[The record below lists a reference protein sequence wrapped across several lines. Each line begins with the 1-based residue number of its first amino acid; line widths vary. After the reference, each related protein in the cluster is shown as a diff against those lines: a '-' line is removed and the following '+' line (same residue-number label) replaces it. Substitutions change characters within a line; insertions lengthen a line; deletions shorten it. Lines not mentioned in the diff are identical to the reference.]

1 MSEDEK
7 LLKEAKKM
15 AWEDR
20 LAHKNWKVRNDA
32 NIDIAAVCDG
42 IMDPKDPRLREF
54 GPLFKKAV
62 ADSNAPC
69 QEKALDALI
78 AYLRA
83 ADTDAGR
90 YAKEICDSIVAKCMT
105 GRPKTLEKSQA
116 VFLLWIELEVSD
128 AFLDAME
135 KAVKAKLAK
144 AVVPAIDA
152 MYQAVSQFGTKV
164 VPPKRIMKMLPEL
177 FDHPDAN
184 VRACAKGLT
193 IELCRWIGKDAVKN
207 LLFDKM
213 RDTMKKEL
221 EVEVDNVVAGAKP
234 SRKIR
239 SEQALECEE
248 TAVAPVTAA
257 GPTDDAAAQGASDID
272 EYDLVDPVDIL
283 TPLSKSTFW
292 DGVKATKWS
301 ERRDAVAELTKL
313 ASVKKIA
320 NGDFSEISR
329 VLKKLITDVNI
340 AVAVEAVQAI
350 GNLASGLRK
359 DFTAG
364 SKLLLPVLLDKLK
377 EKKQV
382 MVDALTTSLN
392 AIHKGGCIALQD
404 VIEDVKLATKNKVP
418 LVRSSCLT
426 WVATCI
432 ETSNKPTVL
441 KLHKEYV
448 PILMECLN
456 DSSPEVRDAAFLALA
471 AFAKVVGMKVLE
483 RPLEKLDEVRKKKL
497 IELCGVETSAPAT
510 AGPVFSRAQAD
521 ANGSSQENGVA
532 KPSSAA
538 SLLSGKRPVS
548 AIPKK
553 SSIPSGGA
561 SKSGAAKKTDGSK
574 ASAKAQPEAPED
586 VEPGEM
592 SLEDIET
599 RLGPLFEAE
608 VITNLKSANW
618 KERLEAITSLKDTV
632 EGLKTL
638 DQNTELLIRLLCIL
652 PGWNEKNIQVQQK
665 AIEAVILIAQN
676 ATRFSKKCVVL
687 CLTGVVE
694 KVGDIKTRI
703 QATKCLTTFCEAVGP
718 KFVFERLFK
727 IMKDHKNPKVL
738 SEGLSWMITA
748 LDDFGIGHIPLKDL
762 INFCKD
768 TGLGSSA
775 AVVRT
780 ATIKLFGVLHK
791 FVGPDLKGFLTDVKP
806 QLQTMIDAEI
816 EKNPYEGPA
825 AAAPKRAIR
834 AVDVGAPSGGTDG
847 LPREDISGKL
857 TPALLKNM
865 SSPDWKLRQESLE
878 AVNGI
883 IEDANKRIQPT
894 GTGEL
899 FMTLKARLNDSN
911 KNLVMMTLATLGTLA
926 TAMGPVIEKHSK
938 GILGDALKCLGD
950 NKKVVR
956 EAVIKML
963 DSWVLLLQLDKM
975 LPYIIPAL
983 VEAKICAEGRKDLFE
998 WVARNVA
1005 KQGDQ
1010 PALLQLVK
1018 PIAMGLQ
1025 DKFVDMRKSAEACLL
1040 ELIRVFDIE
1049 PVMKASKGVQ
1059 GSALAA
1065 LQAVFDHQRSSSAS
1079 EDSFTMSTTPKT
1091 GSKVSTSEGR
1101 ASSRNPS
1108 TVVRGAA
1115 ARQSGSKQTKT
1126 SATLAAEAYDTQMQG
1141 QVLFNLKDS
1150 HKAERERLNFRK
1162 YKFDD
1167 AARREQPH
1175 DIEADIAKFFREDL
1189 QKKLISPDFKKQ
1201 IDGLDLLQRAIP
1213 KQIKEIIEILDVIFR
1228 WISIRFAES
1237 NTTCLLKV
1245 IDFLF
1250 DLVEGLKGEAYMF
1263 SEFEGNILFP
1273 CLVEKSGHNIE
1284 KVRERIRE
1292 LTRLLCSI
1300 YPAPKVFGYM
1310 VDGLKSKNNRTR
1322 IECVENIEF
1331 MIEQCGIEI
1340 VGSTKALQSIA
1351 ALTVERDGDIRKAS
1365 LAALATAYKIL
1376 GEDIWRYVGK
1386 ITSAQK
1392 GVMDEKFKWTAREM
1406 EKRREGKPG
1415 GARAE
1420 EARGLDA
1427 RADEGRASVKR
1438 SAVDTSSES
1447 SNGHIDTEIEGPYGN
1462 MRQSSPLDWNEALDI
1477 INNATSSEQVV
1488 DGLKLV
1494 CHELAKAAGDPDSGA
1509 LDELAN
1515 DADLLVTTLFVKV
1528 TTTFNLSL
1536 AGASSRP
1543 CKYVLNTLMQTF
1555 QVKKLSRAVK
1565 EGTLH
1570 NLIIELLVWL
1580 LDERV
1585 LLMDDGSQLL
1595 KAMNVLML
1603 KILENADRTSAFI
1616 VLIYLLRPVG
1626 SSKFAA
1632 RQQGSTVIKNQKF
1645 LDLVVKCLI
1654 KLTKV
1659 LGSTLLEVDLD
1670 RILQSIHEY
1679 FEELGMAEIRKR
1691 AGADD
1696 KPLRMVKTLLH
1707 ELVKLRGSAIKGHL
1721 SLVPIDLEPQP
1732 IILAYI
1738 DLNLQTLG
1746 AAGQTQWPSNN
1757 GSTSPS
1763 NQSADA
1769 QLKQE
1774 LAAVFKK
1781 IGDKQTCT
1789 IGLYELYRITQLYP
1803 QVDIFSQLQNASEAF
1818 RTYISDGIAQMERN
1832 AAAGRTF
1839 GSIPVATPPPVSSPT
1854 MSHTK
1859 SLTSFQHRGR
1869 GQGVEVES
1877 DSSHALHAFE
1887 DNNSSAHTEA
1897 RFSEITETLPLKSS
1911 AGHNVMATTQ
1921 GFDDLKPHNQAMGG
1935 TLDAIRERM
1944 KSIQAGTTGTTVTH
1958 STTFSSNGT
1967 MSHSRSSSSGSLGE
1981 DKALSGLQARMERL
1995 KAGGGL
2001 EYEITQR

>member
-90 YAKEICDSIVAKCMT
+90 YGKEICDSIVAKCMT

-116 VFLLWIELEVSD
+116 VFLLWVELEATD

-144 AVVPAIDA
+144 AVVPAVDA

-221 EVEVDNVVAGAKP
+221 EIEVDNVVPGAKP
-234 SRKIR
+234 TRKIR

-248 TAVAPVTAA
+248 TAVASVTTA
-257 GPTDDAAAQGASDID
+257 GPSDDAAAPGSTDID

-283 TPLSKSTFW
+283 TPLGKSSFW

-329 VLKKLITDVNI
+329 ILKKLVTDVNI

-350 GNLASGLRK
+350 GNLANGLRK
-359 DFTAG
+359 DFTSG

-382 MVDALTTSLN
+382 MVDALTTTLN
-392 AIHKGGCIALQD
+392 AMHKGGCIALLD
-404 VIEDVKLATKNKVP
+404 VIEDVKLAAKNKVP

-497 IELCGVETSAPAT
+497 IEIIGVESTAPAT
-510 AGPVFSRAQAD
+510 AAPVFSRAQAD
-521 ANGSSQENGVA
+521 ANGSAVENGGV
-532 KPSSAA
+532 KRSAA
-538 SLLSGKRPVS
+538 SLLSGKRAVS

-553 SSIPSGGA
+553 SNTGG
-561 SKSGAAKKTDGSK
+561 GSK
-574 ASAKAQPEAPED
+574 PAGSSKPGAGKKSEAPKAQAEAPED

-599 RLGPLFEAE
+599 RLGALFEPD
-608 VITNLKSANW
+608 VIANLKSANW
-618 KERLEAITSLKDTV
+618 KERLEAITSLKGTV
-632 EGLKTL
+632 EELKTL
-638 DQNTELLIRLLCIL
+638 DQYAELLIRLLCIL

-718 KFVFERLFK
+718 KFVLERLFK

-738 SEGLSWMITA
+738 AEGLSWMATA
-748 LDDFGIGHIPLKDL
+748 LDDFGIGHVPLKDL
-762 INFCKD
+762 ISFCKD

-775 AVVRT
+775 APVRT

-825 AAAPKRAIR
+825 SAPKRAIR

-857 TPALLKNM
+857 TATLLKNM
-865 SSPDWKLRQESLE
+865 SSPDWKLRQEALESL
-878 AVNGI
+878 NGI
-883 IEDANKRIQPT
+883 IEEANKRIQPT

-899 FMTLKARLNDSN
+899 FMSLKARLNDSN
-911 KNLVMMTLATLGTLA
+911 KNLVMMTLATLGLIA
-926 TAMGPVIEKHSK
+926 TAMGQVVEKHSK
-938 GILGDALKCLGD
+938 GILADALKCLGD

-975 LPYIIPAL
+975 LPYVIPAL
-983 VEAKICAEGRKDLFE
+983 VEAKIAAEGRKDLFE

-1010 PALLQLVK
+1010 PVLLQLVK
-1018 PIAMGLQ
+1018 PISMGLQ

-1040 ELIRVFDIE
+1040 ELIRVFDVE

-1079 EDSFTMSTTPKT
+1079 EDSFTMSTTPKA
-1091 GSKVSTSEGR
+1091 GSKASTSEVR

-1108 TVVRGAA
+1108 TIGRGAA
-1115 ARQSGSKQTKT
+1115 ARQSGSKNTKT
-1126 SATLAAEAYDTQMQG
+1126 SAVLAAEAYDSQMQG
-1141 QVLFNLKDS
+1141 QALFNLKDS
-1150 HKAERERLNFRK
+1150 HKAERERLNSRK

-1175 DIEADIAKFFREDL
+1175 DIEVDIVKFFREDL
-1189 QKKLISPDFKKQ
+1189 QKKLLSPDFKKQ
-1201 IDGLDLLQRAIP
+1201 IDGLDLLQKAIP
-1213 KQIKEIIEILDVIFR
+1213 NQTKEIIEILDVIFR
-1228 WISIRFAES
+1228 WSSIRFAES

-1263 SEFEGNILFP
+1263 SEFEASILFP

-1284 KVRERIRE
+1284 KVREKVRE
-1292 LTRLLCSI
+1292 LIRLLCSI
-1300 YPAPKVFGYM
+1300 YPAPKVFGFM
-1310 VDGLKSKNNRTR
+1310 TDGLKSKNNRTR

-1340 VGSTKALQSIA
+1340 VGLTKALQSIA
-1351 ALTVERDGDIRKAS
+1351 AFTVERDGDIRKAS

-1376 GEDIWRYVGK
+1376 GEDIWRFVGK
-1386 ITSAQK
+1386 ISGAQK

-1406 EKRREGKPG
+1406 EKRGEGKPG

-1420 EARGLDA
+1420 EARALEA

-1438 SAVDTSSES
+1438 SAVDTSSGS
-1447 SNGHIDTEIEGPYGN
+1447 SNGHSEAGIEGPHGSL
-1462 MRQSSPLDWNEALDI
+1462 RQSSPLDWNEALDI

-1528 TTTFNLSL
+1528 TTTFNLGL
-1536 AGASSRP
+1536 AGASSRS

-1555 QVKKLSRAVK
+1555 QVKKLARAVK

-1570 NLIIELLVWL
+1570 SLITELLVWL

-1626 SSKFAA
+1626 SSKFAG
-1632 RQQGSTVIKNQKF
+1632 RQQGTTVVRNQKF

-1707 ELVKLRGSAIKGHL
+1707 ELVKLRGTAIKGHL

-1746 AAGQTQWPSNN
+1746 TVGQTQWSAANN
-1757 GSTSPS
+1757 GGSSPS
-1763 NQSADA
+1763 NHSAEA

-1839 GSIPVATPPPVSSPT
+1839 GSIPVATPPPVTSPSV
-1854 MSHTK
+1854 SHTK
-1859 SLTSFQHRGR
+1859 SAASFQNRGR
-1869 GQGVEVES
+1869 GQGFGVES
-1877 DSSHALHAFE
+1877 GSSHTLHAYE
-1887 DNNSSAHTEA
+1887 DNNRSAYTEA
-1897 RFSEITETLPLKSS
+1897 KPTESTEAFPLKSS
-1911 AGHNVMATTQ
+1911 AGHNVMPTAQ
-1921 GFDDLKPHNQAMGG
+1921 GSGDSKYHNQAMGG

-1944 KSIQAGTTGTTVTH
+1944 KSIQAGATGTTGPH
-1958 STTFSSNGT
+1958 STNFSTNGT
-1967 MSHSRSSSSGSLGE
+1967 KSHSRSSSTDMGE
-1981 DKALSGLQARMERL
+1981 DRALSGLQARMERL
-1995 KAGGGL
+1995 KTGGGL
-2001 EYEITQR
+2001 EYEIAQR

>member
-32 NIDIAAVCDG
+32 NIDVAAVCDG

-83 ADTDAGR
+83 ADTDAAR

-116 VFLLWIELEVSD
+116 VFLLWVELEASE

-144 AVVPAIDA
+144 AVVPAIDV

-164 VPPKRIMKMLPEL
+164 VPAKRIIKMLPDL

-221 EVEVDNVVAGAKP
+221 EVEVDNVVSGAKP
-234 SRKIR
+234 IRKIR

-248 TAVAPVTAA
+248 TVVASVSTA
-257 GPTDDAAAQGASDID
+257 GPADEAAVPGSSDID

-283 TPLSKSTFW
+283 TPLGKSTFW

-320 NGDFSEISR
+320 NGDFSEVSR
-329 VLKKLITDVNI
+329 ILKKLVSDVNI

-359 DFTAG
+359 DFNSG

-382 MVDALTTSLN
+382 MVDALTTTLN
-392 AIHKGGCIALQD
+392 AMHKGGCIQLQD

-441 KLHKEYV
+441 KLHKEYI

-497 IELCGVETSAPAT
+497 VELCGVESSTPAT
-510 AGPVFSRAQAD
+510 AVPAFSRAQAD
-521 ANGSSQENGVA
+521 SNGSALGNGA
-532 KPSSAA
+532 GKPASAA
-538 SLLSGKRPVS
+538 SLLSGKKPPS

-553 SSIPSGGA
+553 ASVGGTSKPGGA
-561 SKSGAAKKTDGSK
+561 SKPGASKKSDGSS
-574 ASAKAQPEAPED
+574 ASSKPLTEAVED

-599 RLGPLFEAE
+599 RLSPLFESE

-618 KERLEAITSLKDTV
+618 KERLEAITALRDTV
-632 EGLKTL
+632 EGLKAL
-638 DQNTELLIRLLCIL
+638 DQYAELLIRLLCIL

-665 AIEAVILIAQN
+665 AIEAVILIATN

-738 SEGLSWMITA
+738 SEGLSWMVTA
-748 LDDFGIGHIPLKDL
+748 LDDFGIGHVPLKDL
-762 INFCKD
+762 INFCKE

-775 AVVRT
+775 AAVRT

-791 FVGPDLKGFLTDVKP
+791 FVGPDLKGFLSDVKS

-816 EKNPYEGPA
+816 EKNPYEGPVS
-825 AAAPKRAIR
+825 APKRTIR

-847 LPREDISGKL
+847 LPREDISGRL

-865 SSPDWKLRQESLE
+865 SSPDWKLRQEALESL
-878 AVNGI
+878 NGI
-883 IEDANKRIQPT
+883 IEEAHKRIQPT

-899 FMTLKARLNDSN
+899 FMSLKARLNDSN
-911 KNLVMMTLATLGTLA
+911 KNLVMMTLATLGAIA
-926 TAMGPVIEKHSK
+926 TAMGPVVDKHSK
-938 GILGDALKCLGD
+938 GILADALKCLGD

-975 LPYIIPAL
+975 LPYIVPAL
-983 VEAKICAEGRKDLFE
+983 AEAKICAEGRKDLFE

-1010 PALLQLVK
+1010 PVLLQLVK
-1018 PIAMGLQ
+1018 PISIGLQ
-1025 DKFVDMRKSAEACLL
+1025 DKFVDMRKSAEACLV
-1040 ELIRVFDIE
+1040 ELIRVFDVE
-1049 PVMKASKGVQ
+1049 PVMKASKGIQ
-1059 GSALAA
+1059 GSGLAA
-1065 LQAVFDHQRSSSAS
+1065 LQTVFDHQRSSSAS
-1079 EDSFTMSTTPKT
+1079 EDSFTMSTTPKA
-1091 GSKVSTSEGR
+1091 GSKASTSEVR

-1108 TVVRGAA
+1108 TVGRGAG
-1115 ARQSGSKQTKT
+1115 ARQSGSKPTKT
-1126 SATLAAEAYDTQMQG
+1126 SAALAAEAYESQMQG
-1141 QVLFNLKDS
+1141 QALFNLKDS
-1150 HKAERERLNFRK
+1150 HKSERERLNARK

-1175 DIEADIAKFFREDL
+1175 DIEVDIVKFFREDL
-1189 QKKLISPDFKKQ
+1189 QKKLLSPDFKKQ
-1201 IDGLDLLQRAIP
+1201 IEGLDILQRAIP
-1213 KQIKEIIEILDVIFR
+1213 TQTKEIIEILDVIFR
-1228 WISIRFAES
+1228 WMSIRFAES

-1245 IDFLF
+1245 FDFLF
-1250 DLVEGLKGEAYMF
+1250 GLVEGLKGEAYIF
-1263 SEFEGNILFP
+1263 SEFEASILFP

-1284 KVRERIRE
+1284 KVREKVRE
-1292 LTRLLCSI
+1292 LIRLLCSI
-1300 YPAPKVFGYM
+1300 YSAPKVFGFIT
-1310 VDGLKSKNNRTR
+1310 DGLKSKNNRTR

-1340 VGSTKALQSIA
+1340 VGPTKALQSIA
-1351 ALTVERDGDIRKAS
+1351 AFTVERDGDIRKAS

-1376 GEDIWRYVGK
+1376 GDDIWKYVGK
-1386 ITSAQK
+1386 ISGAQK

-1420 EARGLDA
+1420 EARALEA
-1427 RADEGRASVKR
+1427 RADVGRASLKR
-1438 SAVDTSSES
+1438 SAVDTSSGS
-1447 SNGHIDTEIEGPYGN
+1447 SNGHSEGGIEGPHGN
-1462 MRQSSPLDWNEALDI
+1462 LRQSSPLDWNEALDI

-1528 TTTFNLSL
+1528 TTTFNLGL
-1536 AGASSRP
+1536 AGASSRS

-1555 QVKKLSRAVK
+1555 QVKKLARAVK

-1570 NLIIELLVWL
+1570 NLITELLVWL

-1616 VLIYLLRPVG
+1616 VLIYLLRPIG
-1626 SSKFAA
+1626 SSKFAG
-1632 RQQGSTVIKNQKF
+1632 RQQGTAVVRNQKF

-1707 ELVKLRGSAIKGHL
+1707 ELVKLRGAAIKGHL

-1746 AAGQTQWPSNN
+1746 TVGQTQWSAANN
-1757 GSTSPS
+1757 GDSSPS
-1763 NQSADA
+1763 NHSAEA

-1832 AAAGRTF
+1832 AAAGRAF
-1839 GSIPVATPPPVSSPT
+1839 GSMPIATPPPVSSPT
-1854 MSHTK
+1854 VQHNK
-1859 SLTSFQHRGR
+1859 SSASFLLRGR
-1869 GQGVEVES
+1869 GQGVGVES
-1877 DSSHALHAFE
+1877 GSSHALHPYE
-1887 DNNSSAHTEA
+1887 DNSNTGYTDAKSTEYTEA
-1897 RFSEITETLPLKSS
+1897 LPLKSS
-1911 AGHNVMATTQ
+1911 AGHNVMPTAQ
-1921 GFDDLKPHNQAMGG
+1921 GPGDLKPHNQAIGG

-1944 KSIQAGTTGTTVTH
+1944 KSIQAGAAGTTVTH
-1958 STTFSSNGT
+1958 STNFSSNG
-1967 MSHSRSSSSGSLGE
+1967 SVSLSRTSSSGEIVE
-1981 DKALSGLQARMERL
+1981 DRALSGLQARMERL
-1995 KAGGGL
+1995 KAGGGS
-2001 EYEITQR
+2001 EY

>member
-1 MSEDEK
+1 
-7 LLKEAKKM
+7 
-15 AWEDR
+15 
-20 LAHKNWKVRNDA
+20 
-32 NIDIAAVCDG
+32 
-42 IMDPKDPRLREF
+42 
-54 GPLFKKAV
+54 
-62 ADSNAPC
+62 
-69 QEKALDALI
+69 
-78 AYLRA
+78 
-83 ADTDAGR
+83 
-90 YAKEICDSIVAKCMT
+90 
-105 GRPKTLEKSQA
+105 
-116 VFLLWIELEVSD
+116 
-128 AFLDAME
+128 
-135 KAVKAKLAK
+135 
-144 AVVPAIDA
+144 
-152 MYQAVSQFGTKV
+152 
-164 VPPKRIMKMLPEL
+164 
-177 FDHPDAN
+177 
-184 VRACAKGLT
+184 
-193 IELCRWIGKDAVKN
+193 
-207 LLFDKM
+207 
-213 RDTMKKEL
+213 
-221 EVEVDNVVAGAKP
+221 
-234 SRKIR
+234 
-239 SEQALECEE
+239 
-248 TAVAPVTAA
+248 
-257 GPTDDAAAQGASDID
+257 
-272 EYDLVDPVDIL
+272 
-283 TPLSKSTFW
+283 
-292 DGVKATKWS
+292 
-301 ERRDAVAELTKL
+301 
-313 ASVKKIA
+313 
-320 NGDFSEISR
+320 
-329 VLKKLITDVNI
+329 LKKLVTDVNI

-359 DFTAG
+359 DFTSG

-382 MVDALTTSLN
+382 MVDALTTTLN
-392 AIHKGGCIALQD
+392 SIHKGGCIQLLD
-404 VIEDVKLATKNKVP
+404 VIEDVKLAAKNKVP

-432 ETSNKPTVL
+432 ETSTKPTVL

-448 PILMECLN
+448 PILMEGLN

-497 IELCGVETSAPAT
+497 IELCGVESTTPAAAAPA
-510 AGPVFSRAQAD
+510 FSRAQAD
-521 ANGSSQENGVA
+521 ANGSSQANGGVKA
-532 KPSSAA
+532 TSAA

-548 AIPKK
+548 AISKK
-553 SSIPSGGA
+553 SSTTSGGA
-561 SKSGAAKKTDGSK
+561 SKSGGAKKSEGSSAAAKSQ
-574 ASAKAQPEAPED
+574 AEAPED

-592 SLEDIET
+592 SLEDIES
-599 RLGPLFEAE
+599 RLGPLFEPE
-608 VITNLKSANW
+608 VFANLKSANW

-638 DQNTELLIRLLCIL
+638 DQHAELLIRLLCVL

-718 KFVFERLFK
+718 KFIFERLFK

-738 SEGLSWMITA
+738 SEGLSWMMTA
-748 LDDFGIGHIPLKDL
+748 LDDFGIGHVPLKDL

-775 AVVRT
+775 APVRT
-780 ATIKLFGVLHK
+780 ATVKLFGVLHK

-825 AAAPKRAIR
+825 SAPKRAIR
-834 AVDVGAPSGGTDG
+834 AVDVGAPTGGTDG
-847 LPREDISGKL
+847 LPREDISAKL

-865 SSPDWKLRQESLE
+865 SSADWKLRQESLE
-878 AVNGI
+878 VLNGI
-883 IEDANKRIQPT
+883 IEEAHKRIQPT

-899 FMTLKARLNDSN
+899 FMSLKARLNDSN
-911 KNLVMMTLATLGTLA
+911 KNLVIMTLATLGTIA
-926 TAMGPVIEKHSK
+926 TAMGPVVEKHSK

-956 EAVIKML
+956 EAVVKML
-963 DSWVLLLQLDKM
+963 DAWVLLLQLDKM

-983 VEAKICAEGRKDLFE
+983 VEAKIAAEGRKDLFE
-998 WVARNVA
+998 WVSRNIA

-1010 PALLQLVK
+1010 PVLLQLVK
-1018 PIAMGLQ
+1018 PISMGLQ
-1025 DKFVDMRKSAEACLL
+1025 DKFVDMRKSAEACLI
-1040 ELIRVFDIE
+1040 ELIRVFDVE
-1049 PVMKASKGVQ
+1049 AVMKASKGVQ

-1065 LQAVFDHQRSSSAS
+1065 LQTVFDHQRSSSAS
-1079 EDSFTMSTTPKT
+1079 EDSFTSASTTPKA
-1091 GSKVSTSEGR
+1091 GSKGPTSEVR

-1108 TVVRGAA
+1108 TIGRGAA
-1115 ARQSGSKQTKT
+1115 TRQSGPKQTKT
-1126 SATLAAEAYDTQMQG
+1126 SATLAAEAYDSQMAG
-1141 QVLFNLKDS
+1141 QPLFNLKDS

-1175 DIEADIAKFFREDL
+1175 DVEADIVKFFREDL
-1189 QKKLISPDFKKQ
+1189 QKKLLSPDFKKQ
-1201 IDGLDLLQRAIP
+1201 IDGLELLQRAIP
-1213 KQIKEIIEILDVIFR
+1213 NQTKEIIEILDVIFR
-1228 WISIRFAES
+1228 WSSLRFAES

-1263 SEFEGNILFP
+1263 SEFEASILFP

-1284 KVRERIRE
+1284 KVREKIRE

-1300 YPAPKVFGYM
+1300 YPAPKVFVYM
-1310 VDGLKSKNNRTR
+1310 TDGLKSKNNRTR

-1331 MIEQCGIEI
+1331 MIEQCGVEI
-1340 VGSTKALQSIA
+1340 VGSTKALASIA

-1386 ITSAQK
+1386 ITGAQK

-1406 EKRREGKPG
+1406 DKRKEGKPG

-1420 EARGLDA
+1420 EARALEA

-1438 SAVDTSSES
+1438 SAVDTSSGS
-1447 SNGHIDTEIEGPYGN
+1447 SNGHIEVGIEGPHGN
-1462 MRQSSPLDWNEALDI
+1462 LRQSSPLDWNEALDI

-1528 TTTFNLSL
+1528 TTTFNLGL
-1536 AGASSRP
+1536 AGASSRS

-1555 QVKKLSRAVK
+1555 QVKKLARAVK

-1570 NLIIELLVWL
+1570 NLITELLVWL

-1616 VLIYLLRPVG
+1616 VLIYLLRPMG
-1626 SSKFAA
+1626 SSKFTG
-1632 RQQGSTVIKNQKF
+1632 RQQGTAVIRNQKF

-1707 ELVKLRGSAIKGHL
+1707 ELVKLRGTAIKGHL

-1746 AAGQTQWPSNN
+1746 TVGQTQWSASNN
-1757 GSTSPS
+1757 GGSSPS
-1763 NQSADA
+1763 SHSAET

-1839 GSIPVATPPPVSSPT
+1839 GSIPIATPPPVSSPT
-1854 MSHTK
+1854 VAYNK
-1859 SLTSFQHRGR
+1859 SATSFQHRGR
-1869 GQGVEVES
+1869 VQGVES
-1877 DSSHALHAFE
+1877 GSHAFE
-1887 DNNSSAHTEA
+1887 DNSSSTYSDTRSPEYAE
-1897 RFSEITETLPLKSS
+1897 SLPLKSS
-1911 AGHNVMATTQ
+1911 AGHNVMANPQ
-1921 GFDDLKPHNQAMGG
+1921 GFGDLKPHNQAMGG

-1944 KSIQAGTTGTTVTH
+1944 KSIQAGATTGTTN
-1958 STTFSSNGT
+1958 FSSNG
-1967 MSHSRSSSSGSLGE
+1967 SHSRSSSSGDVGE